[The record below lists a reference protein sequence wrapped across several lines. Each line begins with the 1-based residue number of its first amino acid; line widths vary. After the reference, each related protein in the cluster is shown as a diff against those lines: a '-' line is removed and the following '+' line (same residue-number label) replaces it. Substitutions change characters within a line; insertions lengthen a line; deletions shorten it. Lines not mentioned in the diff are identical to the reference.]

1 MCGIVGVA
9 SPTAFVNRPPLTAM
23 RDRLQHRGPDDAGE
37 WWSDDERVGLAHR
50 RLSILELS
58 ALGHQPMLTSDKRL
72 AIVFN
77 GEIYNFAALKQE
89 LESLGHHF
97 RSHSDTEV
105 ILEAYRAW
113 GADCVTHLRGMFAFV
128 LHDVLQQRVVLARD
142 RAGEKPM
149 FYAMAG
155 GVLRFASELKALLA
169 DPAVPR
175 VMDVAALDSYLMFG
189 YVPGEQCLVAGV
201 RKLPAGNI
209 AIFDL
214 KSGELQRATYWR
226 LPAPPSEAVR
236 DENALVD
243 RLDVLLEASVREQMV
258 ADVPVGVLLSGGV
271 DSSLVTAMAARISSS
286 AVRTFTIT
294 FPGAE
299 EFNEGPYA
307 KIVAKHFG
315 TEHHELTAAP
325 ASVELLP
332 ALVRQYDEPIAD
344 SSMIPTY
351 LVSTLIRPHC
361 TVALGGDG
369 GDELFG
375 GYLLY
380 EQSLQQEHL
389 RNAIPALLR
398 RPLGSMANHLP
409 VGVRGRIY
417 AQKLALDWPT
427 AVAQSGIQYDRAT
440 RVQLSPLLANTGLTS
455 LAELLRRDAALGVGD
470 ALQQLTRADFA
481 SYMCDDILV
490 KVDRAS
496 MLASLEVRAPFL
508 DQRIIEFA
516 FSEVPR
522 HLRLFMNE
530 RKILPRRLAKR
541 LLPAELDI
549 NRKRG
554 FSVPLEEW
562 MRGAWGHSVE
572 RDLESAPAA
581 LFNRNVVKSLFAG
594 QRRGRNNGQRLFALA
609 MLELWRREYNIE
621 LPEPSTVSRV
631 AP

>member
-1 MCGIVGVA
+1 MD
-9 SPTAFVNRPPLTAM
+9 AFVNRPPLALM
-23 RDRLQHRGPDDAGE
+23 RDCMHHRGPDDAGE
-37 WWSDDERVGLAHR
+37 WWSSDGRVGLAHR

-58 ALGHQPMLTSDKRL
+58 ALGHQPMLTSDASL
-72 AIVFN
+72 ALVFN
-77 GEIYNFAALKQE
+77 GEIYNFAELKVE
-89 LESLGHHF
+89 LELLGHRF
-97 RSHSDTEV
+97 RSQSDTEV

-113 GADCVTHLRGMFAFV
+113 GVDCVTHLRGMFAFV
-128 LHDVLQQRVVLARD
+128 LYDVTKKRLVLARD
-142 RAGEKPM
+142 RAGEKPL
-149 FYAMAG
+149 FYSLLG
-155 GVLRFASELKALLA
+155 GQLRFASELKALLA
-169 DPAVPR
+169 DSAVPR
-175 VMDVAALDSYLMFG
+175 VMDVAALDSYLTFG

-201 RKLPAGNI
+201 RKLPAGNV

-214 KSGELQRATYWR
+214 KSGDFQRSTYWR
-226 LPAPPSEAVR
+226 LPAPPSEAPQ
-236 DENALVD
+236 DETALVD
-243 RLDVLLEASVREQMV
+243 RLDGLLEASVREQMV

-286 AVRTFTIT
+286 RVRTFTIT
-294 FPGAE
+294 FPGAPE
-299 EFNEGPYA
+299 YNEGPYA
-307 KIVAKHFG
+307 NIVARHFG
-315 TEHHELTAAP
+315 TEHHELTAEP
-325 ASVELLP
+325 ASVDLLP
-332 ALVRQYDEPIAD
+332 ALIHQYDEPIAD

-380 EQSLQQEHL
+380 QQTLQQEAL
-389 RNAIPALLR
+389 RHAVPGLLR
-398 RPLGSMANHLP
+398 RPLGAAADHLP
-409 VGVRGRIY
+409 VGFRGRIY

-427 AVAQSGIQYDRAT
+427 SVAQSGIHFDRRT
-440 RVQLSPLLANTGLTS
+440 RLRLSPLLLTAAAITS
-455 LAELLRRDAALGVGD
+455 AELLRRDAARGVDD

-481 SYMCDDILV
+481 SYMCDNILV

-496 MLASLEVRAPFL
+496 MFASLEVRAPFL

-516 FSEVPR
+516 FGEVPR
-522 HLRLFMNE
+522 AQRLLLDE

-562 MRGAWGHSVE
+562 MRGDWGHSVE
-572 RDLESAPAA
+572 RDLESAPPA
-581 LFNRNVVKSLFAG
+581 LFNRSVVKSLFAG
-594 QRRGRNNGQRLFALA
+594 QRRGRNNGQRLFALV

-621 LPEPSTVSRV
+621 LPDAAAVRRG
-631 AP
+631 A

>member
-1 MCGIVGVA
+1 
-9 SPTAFVNRPPLTAM
+9 M
-23 RDRLQHRGPDDAGE
+23 RDCLQHRGPDDAGE
-37 WWSDDERVGLAHR
+37 WWSQDGCVGLAHR

-58 ALGHQPMLTSDKRL
+58 ALGHQPMLTDDRAF

-89 LESLGHHF
+89 LESLGHRF

-113 GADCVTHLRGMFAFV
+113 GADCVTHLRGMFAFA
-128 LHDVLQQRVVLARD
+128 LYDVAHQRLLLARD
-142 RAGEKPM
+142 RAGEKPL
-149 FYAMAG
+149 FYTVSRG
-155 GVLRFASELKALLA
+155 QLRFASELKALLA

-175 VMDVAALDSYLMFG
+175 VMDVAALDSYLTFG

-201 RKLPAGNI
+201 QKLGAGSM

-214 KSGELQRATYWR
+214 CSGELQRSTYWR
-226 LPAPPSEAVR
+226 LPAPPSEVNQDAS
-236 DENALVD
+236 ALID
-243 RLDVLLEASVREQMV
+243 RLDALLEASVREQMV

-271 DSSLVTAMAARISSS
+271 DSSLVTAMAARISS
-286 AVRTFTIT
+286 APVRTFTIT
-294 FPGAE
+294 FPGQG
-299 EFNEGPYA
+299 EFDEAPYA
-307 KIVAKHFG
+307 RIIARHFG
-315 TEHHELTAAP
+315 TEHHELEAAP
-325 ASVELLP
+325 ANVDLLP
-332 ALVRQYDEPIAD
+332 ALVRQFDEPIAD

-380 EQSLQQEHL
+380 QKTLQQQNL
-389 RNAIPALLR
+389 RDRIPGLLR
-398 RPLGSMANHLP
+398 RPFSAAADHLP
-409 VGVRGRIY
+409 VGFRGRIY
-417 AQKLALDWPT
+417 AQKLGLDWPT
-427 AVAQSGIQYDRAT
+427 SVAQSGIQYDRIT
-440 RVQLSPLLANTGLTS
+440 RMRLSPLLGAGAANAP
-455 LAELLRRDAALGVGD
+455 AEALRWNAARGVQD
-470 ALQQLTRADFA
+470 EVQQLTRADFA

-516 FSEVPR
+516 FGAVPR
-522 HLRLFMNE
+522 QQRLFNDE
-530 RKILPRRLAKR
+530 RKVLPRRLAKR
-541 LLPAELDI
+541 LLPAELDL

-554 FSVPLEEW
+554 FSVPLEDW
-562 MRGAWGHSVE
+562 MRGEWGHTVE
-572 RDLESAPAA
+572 RELAGAPSA
-581 LFNRNVVKSLFAG
+581 LFDPNVVKSLFAG

-621 LPEPSTVSRV
+621 LPDAATLSRG
-631 AP
+631 A